1 MRGLAKIM
9 MVAGFVVLFG
19 VAAWALSGWRADT
32 QKSEAVVVL
41 VDPPKVE
48 ADEEVI
54 PLRGRA
60 SLYAG
65 PAKEVTELDVSID
78 DAEEVNLE
86 TAEQPRFELNAD
98 ASDGTRF
105 FVYAWMEM
113 SNYDIYCESIPL
125 PRMRSETRGDTRL
138 WVNADTG
145 QPLEELRVA
154 LRKKCDDPQSEGG

>member
-1 MRGLAKIM
+1 

-19 VAAWALSGWRADT
+19 VGAWALSGWRADK
-32 QKSEAVVVL
+32 QKSEAVVVF

-48 ADEEVI
+48 GNEEVI

-65 PAKEVTELDVSID
+65 PAKEVTETDVSID

-98 ASDGTRF
+98 ASDGTTF

-113 SNYDIYCESIPL
+113 SNYDIYCESIAL
-125 PRMRSETRGDTRL
+125 PRMRSEERGDSRV
-138 WVNADTG
+138 WVNAETG
-145 QPLEELRVA
+145 EPLQELRVS